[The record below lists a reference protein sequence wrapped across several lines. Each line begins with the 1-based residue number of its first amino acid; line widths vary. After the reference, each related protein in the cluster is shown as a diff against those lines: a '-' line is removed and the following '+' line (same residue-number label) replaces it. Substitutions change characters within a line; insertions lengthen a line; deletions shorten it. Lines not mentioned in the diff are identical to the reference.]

1 MIFKIQNDLDI
12 MYIRMYNVIA
22 APPRPAREA
31 TELPNW
37 CNISGKS
44 TPLPPLYKI
53 VPVRQNINVALKL
66 LRQSAPLPYLF
77 VIDNK

>member
-1 MIFKIQNDLDI
+1 
-12 MYIRMYNVIA
+12 MYIRMYNVTA
-22 APPRPAREA
+22 ALPRPAREA
-31 TELPNW
+31 IELPNW
-37 CNISGKS
+37 CKMSGKS
-44 TPLPPLYKI
+44 TPLPPLNKR